1 MPPVLE
7 AQARADANGHYR
19 TVIPPRRRPASSP
32 AGRWR
37 ARAKL
42 GTMPRVAARYEVIRT
57 EDPLE
62 THLLV
67 DHEAKARVVLAP
79 TRGGMVT
86 RFIVSDTN
94 VLYLDA
100 DTLRDPTKNVRGGI
114 PVLFPIAGRLADDKY
129 RVDGATYTMKQHG
142 FARNMPWAIV
152 DQATDGGARLGLALT
167 PTAMTRAQYPFE
179 FRLAM
184 TYVLSEGRLTVQT
197 RVSNLGERPMPI
209 APGLH
214 PYFQLADHN
223 KARGARRDRRDAG
236 LGQPHRRRS
245 SRCASPSISRPTSS
259 TCTCSTT
266 GRARCGSRAPRIAT
280 SSCRSASPTAS
291 SSCGPSAGATSCAS
305 SRGRRAPTPSTTA
318 RRRSVPPGGTH
329 ETQLHDRRRLAS
341 RDAATRARDW
351 FFARN
356 SSTLVGTSRSKHA
369 LASSLLRLFL
379 CAGLLAVACGRS
391 DLDLGPPTTSP

>member
-1 MPPVLE
+1 M
-7 AQARADANGHYR
+7 
-19 TVIPPRRRPASSP
+19 
-32 AGRWR
+32 
-37 ARAKL
+37 
-42 GTMPRVAARYEVIRT
+42 AARYEVIRT

-79 TRGGMVT
+79 TRGGLVT

-100 DTLRDPTKNVRGGI
+100 DTLRDATKNVRGGI

-167 PTAMTRAQYPFE
+167 PTAVTRAQYPFE
-179 FRLAM
+179 FRLAL

-214 PYFQLADHN
+214 PYFQLADRN
-223 KARGARRDRRDAG
+223 KRAARVVTDATQAWDNRVGAVVPLREPIDLAADVVDLHVLDHWPRTVRLTRPEDRDVELA
-236 LGQPHRRRS
+236 LGIPDRVLVVW
-245 SRCASPSISRPTSS
+245 TE
-259 TCTCSTT
+259 
-266 GRARCGSRAPRIAT
+266 
-280 SSCRSASPTAS
+280 
-291 SSCGPSAGATSCAS
+291 
-305 SRGRRAPTPSTTA
+305 RGRDFVCVEPWTA
-318 RRRSVPPGGTH
+318 RANALNDGSATLVPPGATH
-329 ETQLHDRRRLAS
+329 ETS
-341 RDAATRARDW
+341 FTIG
-351 FFARN
+351 
-356 SSTLVGTSRSKHA
+356 V
-369 LASSLLRLFL
+369 
-379 CAGLLAVACGRS
+379 V
-391 DLDLGPPTTSP
+391 